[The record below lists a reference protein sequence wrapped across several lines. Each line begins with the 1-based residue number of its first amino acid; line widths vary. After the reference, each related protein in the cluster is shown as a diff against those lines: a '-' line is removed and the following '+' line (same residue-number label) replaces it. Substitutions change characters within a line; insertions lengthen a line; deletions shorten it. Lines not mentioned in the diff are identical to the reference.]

1 MKSFVLGAL
10 VARVAS
16 QENVS
21 CVIPEG
27 DEDLWDN
34 KSVKVPDIEITDAA
48 SCKKAVDADVK
59 DYLEFMPDP
68 ENIDLCYHA
77 AVQAASGDVEAS
89 AECFYFARYRVPIDP
104 EAGEPKEGA
113 EPLPPKDIRVETA
126 PKDGLVYT
134 AWAWSENKQ
143 LADLAA
149 AAETSADSANMIAST
164 LAAFATIAMVAY

>member
-1 MKSFVLGAL
+1 MKSFVLVAL

-27 DEDLWDN
+27 DDLWEN
-34 KSVKVPDIEITDAA
+34 KSVYTDIEITDAA

-59 DYLEFMPDP
+59 DILESMPDP
-68 ENIDLCYHA
+68 ENVDLCYHA

-89 AECFYFARYRVPIDP
+89 AKCFYFERSRVPYDP
-104 EAGEPKEGA
+104 ETGGPKEGA

>member
-27 DEDLWDN
+27 DDQWEN
-34 KSVKVPDIEITDAA
+34 KSVFTDIEITDAA

-59 DYLEFMPDP
+59 EYSEDPDP
-68 ENIDLCYHA
+68 ENFDLCYHA

-89 AECFYFARYRVPIDP
+89 AECFYFMRYRVPFDP
-104 EAGEPKEGA
+104 ETFGPKEGA

>member
-27 DEDLWDN
+27 DDKWEN
-34 KSVKVPDIEITDAA
+34 KSVDTDIEITDAA

-59 DYLEFMPDP
+59 EFSEYAPDP
-68 ENIDLCYHA
+68 KEFDLCYHA

-89 AECFYFARYRVPIDP
+89 AECFYFMRYRVPFDP
-104 EAGEPKEGA
+104 ETFGPKEGA
-113 EPLPPKDIRVETA
+113 ELLPTKDIRVATA

-143 LADLAA
+143 LADLA

>member
-27 DEDLWDN
+27 DDLWEN
-34 KSVKVPDIEITDAA
+34 KSVYTDIEITDAA

-59 DYLEFMPDP
+59 DYSEFMLDP
-68 ENIDLCYHA
+68 ENVDLCYHA

-89 AECFYFARYRVPIDP
+89 AKCFYFMRYRVPFDP
-104 EAGEPKEGA
+104 ETGGPVEGA
-113 EPLPPKDIRVETA
+113 ELWPSKDIRVETA

-134 AWAWSENKQ
+134 AWAWSENKP

-149 AAETSADSANMIAST
+149 ADYSADSANMIAST